1 MIIASLKLANKQI
14 LSQLEMV
21 LQQMDLASYAM
32 PLDMLS
38 GNTVGM
44 HVRHVLEL
52 YLEFFEG
59 VKSLEINYDERK
71 RDLPLQENLLVAYKV
86 LVKVKDQLDTLEND
100 SDLLVKAC
108 FNAQDNLALPS
119 SVSRE
124 LAYNLEH
131 TIHHMAIIQICIK
144 QYFSEIVL
152 PVNFGKAYA
161 TIQYQNNH
169 VHANVSATQ

>member
-21 LQQMDLASYAM
+21 LQQMDLAAYAK
-32 PLDMLS
+32 PLDILS

-59 VKSLEINYDERK
+59 VKSLKVNYDGRK

-86 LVKVKDQLDTLEND
+86 LVRVKDSLDTLEND
-100 SDLLVKAC
+100 SDLLVQAC
-108 FNAQDNLALPS
+108 FNEQDNLRLPS
-119 SVSRE
+119 SISRE

-131 TIHHMAIIQICIK
+131 AIHHMAIIQICLK

-152 PVNFGKAYA
+152 PANFGKAYS

-169 VHANVSATQ
+169 VHTNVSASK